1 MRLIELFLL
10 RMVLLVGL
18 PMLLAVLVVG
28 PRRLG
33 AAIKRGWRWLWTK
46 RLEPEEI
53 LSQVVRQH
61 QERVAAVKRVIEQA
75 ETAES
80 DIVRSL
86 KQTEEHV
93 AALDEESRTLAA
105 KGDDTGA
112 REAVYK
118 LNLEKLAADNFREQL
133 AKQCQVIADSRRRR
147 FQLEL
152 QLRQYEV
159 GRSILL
165 SQLAEAQEVEQ
176 QYAIARH
183 FDPFN
188 AMADWQRA
196 EAAVEEKTAN
206 AKALE
211 RVQSDIAEA
220 AAANPA
226 DIDPAALQSQ
236 LDHLRAKTTLT
247 GD

>member
-10 RMVLLVGL
+10 RMVLWVGL
-18 PMLLAVLVVG
+18 PALLTVWIVG

-33 AAIKRGWRWLWTK
+33 SAIKRGWRWLWTK

-61 QERVAAVKRVIEQA
+61 QERVEAVKHVIEQA
-75 ETAES
+75 EAAES
-80 DIVRSL
+80 NIVSSL
-86 KQTEEHV
+86 QQTEDHV
-93 AALDEESRTLAA
+93 AALEQESRTLSAN
-105 KGDDTGA
+105 GDETAA
-112 REAVYK
+112 REAIYR

-133 AKQCQVIADSRRRR
+133 AKQRQVIADNRRRR
-147 FQLEL
+147 FELEL

-165 SQLAEAQEVEQ
+165 SQLAEAEEVEQ

-188 AMADWQRA
+188 AVADWQRA
-196 EAAVEEKTAN
+196 EAAVQEKTAN

-211 RVQSDIAEA
+211 RVQSDIAAA
-220 AAANPA
+220 AAANPGE
-226 DIDPAALQSQ
+226 IDPIAVKAE
-236 LDHLRAKTTLT
+236 LDQLRAKSTIL
-247 GD
+247 GE

>member
-18 PMLLAVLVVG
+18 PALLVVLMVG
-28 PRRLG
+28 PRRL
-33 AAIKRGWRWLWTK
+33 ADALKRGWRWFWTK

-53 LSQVVRQH
+53 LSQVVHQH
-61 QERVAAVKRVIEQA
+61 QERVEAVKHVIEQA
-75 ETAES
+75 ETAERE
-80 DIVRSL
+80 IARSL
-86 KQTEEHV
+86 RQTEEHL
-93 AALDEESRTLAA
+93 ASLEEESRTLTA
-105 KGDDTGA
+105 KGDDTEA
-112 REAVYK
+112 REAIYK

-133 AKQCQVIADSRRRR
+133 VKQRQVIADSRRRR

-165 SQLAEAQEVEQ
+165 SQLAEAEEVEQ

-188 AMADWQRA
+188 AVADWQRA
-196 EAAVEEKTAN
+196 EAAVEEKAAN

-211 RVQSDIAEA
+211 RVQHDIAEA

-226 DIDPAALQSQ
+226 DVDPAALQAQ
-236 LDHLRAKTTLT
+236 LDQLRAKSTLT
-247 GD
+247 GE

>member
-1 MRLIELFLL
+1 MRFIELFLL
-10 RMVLLVGL
+10 RMVLWVG
-18 PMLLAVLVVG
+18 PPILLAVLIVG

-33 AAIKRGWRWLWTK
+33 AAIKRVWRSLWTK

-53 LSQVVRQH
+53 LSQVVKQH
-61 QERVAAVKRVIEQA
+61 EERVEAVKHVIGQA
-75 ETAES
+75 EAAES

-86 KQTEEHV
+86 KQSEAHL
-93 AALDEESRTLAA
+93 AALEKESSELAA
-105 KGDDTGA
+105 RGDETGS
-112 REAVYK
+112 REALYK

-133 AKQCQVIADSRRRR
+133 AKQRQVIADSRRRR

-165 SQLAEAQEVEQ
+165 SQLAEAEEVEQ

-188 AMADWQRA
+188 AVADWQRA
-196 EAAVEEKTAN
+196 EAAVQEKTAN

-211 RVQSDIAEA
+211 RVQSDIAA
-220 AAANPA
+220 AAAA
-226 DIDPAALQSQ
+226 DLGEIDPIAVKAE
-236 LDHLRAKTTLT
+236 LDQLRAKSTITR
-247 GD
+247 D